1 MSHDLNTRFYVAKV
15 ERSSTLKKISRVL
28 YTQCP
33 ADASVVH
40 QSKKSEQGTIPARLS
55 RSVMAIPASNPVR
68 LALIHDFRSDSG

>member
-40 QSKKSEQGTIPARLS
+40 QSKKSEQGR
-55 RSVMAIPASNPVR
+55 
-68 LALIHDFRSDSG
+68 FRHGYLVL

>member
-15 ERSSTLKKISRVL
+15 ERSSTLKISRVL

-33 ADASVVH
+33 ADASIVH